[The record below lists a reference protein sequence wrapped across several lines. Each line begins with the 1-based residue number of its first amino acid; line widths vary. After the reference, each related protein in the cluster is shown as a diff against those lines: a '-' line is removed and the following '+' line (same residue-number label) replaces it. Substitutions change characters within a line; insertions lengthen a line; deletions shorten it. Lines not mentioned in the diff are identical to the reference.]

1 MEKSIAV
8 HRGSV
13 RILRIFISGIFLVAG
28 FNHLLQTQKV
38 IAHLERANFKG
49 FAYFF
54 GEPKTLI
61 IISGAVMLSAGL
73 SLFIGIYTRYAAII
87 LALVLLPITLAVQVG
102 QIETL
107 GPLFKNIA
115 IMGGLLF
122 FIINKNQNI
131 LNFKS

>member
-28 FNHLLQTQKV
+28 FNHIINTNKV

-61 IISGAVMLSAGL
+61 VLSGIVMLSAGL
-73 SLFIGIYTRYAAII
+73 AFLIGIYTRNSAII

-131 LNFKS
+131 LTIKS